1 MKKQERA
8 GGKKAIPRMLEI
20 SLFNPQELP
29 RGYQKILEGC
39 VPGRTV
45 SGMVVDH
52 KQEKWMKG
60 WEGERKGK
68 TNPW

>member
-1 MKKQERA
+1 
-8 GGKKAIPRMLEI
+8 MLEI
-20 SLFNPQELP
+20 SLFNQQELP

-39 VPGRTV
+39 VPGWTV
-45 SGMVVDH
+45 SRMVVDH